1 MSLNY
6 FKIKIFKNQNFIQT
20 VKEETSKKERLVL
33 QTDRSQ
39 VFGKTWFV
47 HKGEHIK
54 TWHAKTRGG
63 KKQRLKEKYEHT
75 DSKIERAK

>member
-6 FKIKIFKNQNFIQT
+6 FKVKIFKNQNFIQT

-39 VFGKTWFV
+39 VFGKTDLYTKEKILK
-47 HKGEHIK
+47 HDTQKQE
-54 TWHAKTRGG
+54 GG
-63 KKQRLKEKYEHT
+63 KKQRLKEK
-75 DSKIERAK
+75 I